1 MSTTQ
6 FKNSLKLTALASTLV
21 CGFSATAHADSA
33 KLINPN
39 NNHAYQRFDTEKGWA
54 EARAA
59 CKSQSSHLA
68 TITSQA
74 ENDWIVQ
81 KGLNHNNSSV
91 HGAWLGATDSQ
102 AEGVWQWITG
112 EVWNYSNWDIGQPDN
127 GNGAEHY
134 LQYIYHKPTWND
146 IGVTFL
152 LPYLCEWENVSLPP
166 LLSLGDINKDNS
178 SELAVVTYNATLKKS
193 TATVKNA
200 QTGALVQQIILDR
213 RFVPTKA
220 NVLPDLNGNGAP
232 EIAVLGVRSSDQAV
246 QVEVRDSLS
255 GVKLSA
261 VPFDSTFT
269 ALDLGVV
276 RDINGKGTAGLAVL
290 QQSDTEL
297 RVQLKNALSGV
308 QIGNINFSAG
318 YKGIDLLVL
327 GDLNGNRAKE
337 IAVLADNKTVTVTAA
352 DTVEIRDSK
361 TGQLIRTI
369 NYGTGKDLQ
378 QLINLPDLNNSGGA
392 ELAVLRANTARVLVK
407 DAKAGLAVNT
417 LNYALSQPFRLATV
431 ADSSSQTNL
440 AMLGLRTA
448 TGQPRA
454 DVHDPLSDTFINKV
468 VFDNYGTTVGFI
480 SIPDINGNGVAELV
494 RLREQPGPQKLFAE
508 VRDGRTGVLLQGMYF

>member
-1 MSTTQ
+1 MSATQ
-6 FKNSLKLTALASTLV
+6 FKNSLKLTALASTLI
-21 CGFSATAHADSA
+21 CGVSATLHADSA
-33 KLINPN
+33 KLTNPA
-39 NNHAYQRFDTEKGWA
+39 NNHSYQRFDTVKTWTDA
-54 EARAA
+54 KIA
-59 CKSQSSHLA
+59 CESQGSHLA

-81 KGLNHNNSSV
+81 KGLNHNNSSE
-91 HGAWLGATDSQ
+91 HGAWLGATDSE
-102 AEGVWQWITG
+102 AEGVWQWITD

-127 GNGAEHY
+127 AGGVEHY
-134 LQYIYHKPTWND
+134 LHYIYHSPTWND
-146 IGVTFL
+146 IPVTFAF
-152 LPYLCEWENVSLPP
+152 PYLCEWEIVSLPP
-166 LLSLGDINKDNS
+166 LLSLNDINKDGAP
-178 SELAVVTYNATLKKS
+178 EIAVVTYNPTLKKS

-200 QTGALVQQIILDR
+200 QTGGLVQQIILDR
-213 RFVPTKA
+213 RFVPIKA

-276 RDINGKGTAGLAVL
+276 RDISGKGTAGLAVL
-290 QQSDTEL
+290 QQSETEL

-308 QIGNINFSAG
+308 EIGNINFSAG

-337 IAVLADNKTVTVTAA
+337 IAVLADNKTATAA

-361 TGQLIRTI
+361 TGGLIRTI
-369 NYGTGKDLQ
+369 SYGTGKDLQ

-392 ELAVLRANTARVLVK
+392 ELAVLRSNTGRVLVK
-407 DAKAGLAVNT
+407 DAKTGLAVNT
-417 LNYALSQPFRLATV
+417 LDYAVSQPFRLATV
-431 ADSSSQTNL
+431 ADSNSQTNL
-440 AMLGLRTA
+440 AMLGVRAA

-454 DVHDPLSDTFINKV
+454 DVHDPLSDTLINKV
-468 VFDNYGTTVGFI
+468 VFDNSGTTVGFI
-480 SIPDINGNGVAELV
+480 AIPDINGNGVAELV

-508 VRDGRTGVLLQGMYF
+508 VRDGRTGVLIQGMYF